1 MHQIPTHIQHIRY
14 SVMVILYNVLLSQ
27 CEDQGLE
34 DRCLLVVQVQLLPDI
49 SPSIL
54 WISTG

>member
-34 DRCLLVVQVQLLPDI
+34 DRCLLVVQVRLLPDI

-54 WISTG
+54 WTSTG